1 MNQLESVNYEEWRTI
16 KEFPNYQVS
25 SLGRIKNI
33 KTNRILKPFKNKTS
47 GYYYINI
54 RNTRGRKCYRV
65 HRLVATYFIN
75 NPLKLS
81 DVNHIDENKSNNR
94 VTNLEWVSHLDNIRH
109 GSGINRSTTSRS
121 KPIVCS
127 NGNTY
132 NSIRD
137 AGVLLGV
144 SSGGICEV
152 LKGRRKTAGGY
163 TFKYKEEE

>member
-1 MNQLESVNYEEWRTI
+1 MNQLENANCEEWRTI
-16 KEFPNYQVS
+16 EAFPNYQVS

-81 DVNHIDENKSNNR
+81 DVNHIDENKANNR

-109 GSGINRSTTSRS
+109 GSGIQRSTASRS
-121 KPIVCS
+121 KPIECS

-132 NSIRD
+132 NSIRE
-137 AGVLLGV
+137 AGSLLGL

-152 LKGRRKTAGGY
+152 LKGKRNQTGGY
-163 TFKYKEEE
+163 TFKYKEE